1 MLKLI
6 ITLAALFLA
15 GFLIVNDHWFVTIS
29 GFGYEVTVSSLLIL
43 LTLFVLFYLI
53 HLFKCPFR
61 WMSQIRGKRY
71 QCQQGKRENYL
82 IQTMQAILEN
92 NTPQIN
98 RLSKQKKAYQKEDP
112 RQLLI
117 EAFLSPSKAVFE
129 ALSERPETELAGL
142 HGLYGIYKKNGDLNE
157 QETILKRANANY
169 PGIPWIVRGQFELSL
184 LGNDWE
190 KAISQLELLKKNN
203 LISKAEYQKGMA
215 GLYLKTGKVKE
226 AFESDKG
233 NPTFALAYASECPK
247 KAMDI
252 LTTSW
257 RLTPCWE
264 TYRAYM
270 DLFQAEPAG
279 KQMKMLKK
287 LIAKNP
293 TSRPA
298 LLAVA
303 DTCIRLEL
311 WRDAKETMDVYLQTY
326 PLTKQAANLMATIV
340 RKGWHHEEE
349 AREWETKPI
358 ESEDKSGWMCTKCN
372 HNTTGW
378 DVTCPNCNGFD
389 TIIYK

>member
-15 GFLIVNDHWFVTIS
+15 GFLIVNDHWFVTVS
-29 GFGYEVTVSSLLIL
+29 GFGYEMTVSSVLIL
-43 LTLFVLFYLI
+43 LTVFVLFYLI

-61 WMSQIRGKRY
+61 WMSQFRGKRY

-82 IQTMQAILEN
+82 IQIMQAVLEN
-92 NTPQIN
+92 NTPEIN
-98 RLSKQKKAYQKEDP
+98 RLSKQKKVYQKKDP

-117 EAFLSPSKAVFE
+117 EAFLSPNKEVFE

-142 HGLYGIYKKNGDLNE
+142 YGLYEIYKKSGDLNE

-169 PGIPWIVRGQFELSL
+169 PGIPWIIRGQFELSIL
-184 LGNDWE
+184 QNDWE
-190 KAISQLELLKKNN
+190 KAITQLELLKKNN
-203 LISKAEYQKGMA
+203 LVSKAEYQKGMA
-215 GLYLKTGKVKE
+215 GLYLKTGKAKE

-233 NPTFALAYASECPK
+233 NPTFALAYAAECPK
-247 KAMDI
+247 KAADI
-252 LTTSW
+252 LTVSW

-270 DLFQAEPAG
+270 DLFQEEPAG

-303 DTCIRLEL
+303 DTSIRLEL

-326 PLTKQAANLMATIV
+326 PLTKHAANLMATII
-340 RKGWHHEEE
+340 RNGWHHEEE
-349 AREWETKPI
+349 AREWENKPI
-358 ESEDKSGWMCTKCN
+358 EAEDKSGWMCIKCN
-372 HNTTGW
+372 HITTEW
-378 DVTCPNCNGFD
+378 DVACPNCNGFD